1 MLEPDDYCTSENG
14 DLSLSLHYS
23 PVVNSNSPNS
33 PSLQRYISAPEFVFR
48 KATSVNLSSKPILN
62 DKESWP
68 SELPKKDPHEARRH
82 RMECDKIMQ
91 NITRKH
97 QENLM
102 RLRAEQIKRNAD
114 AEKAESRINYWVNDV
129 IPNWDTALQS
139 IELHADW
146 WHGIPSSLRCQVH
159 CVPRMKTCHD
169 TDLGTMKRYPIPP
182 PLVTQKVTFS
192 HYQHIIIII
201 QTIEIRRRVQEGS
214 IKTASPV
221 VPVSFKV
228 RPTETLV
235 QVAKGHDNYSRTVWR
250 MIISNP
256 LGITRELFEGCL
268 SQSQHTIRRLD
279 RERILAEGYDL
290 SPPSSHSASSTK
302 YATLPIRPLP
312 RTSRVHSLPAEGD
325 GENGSEGSGEADHT
339 SSTTHPRTLLRK
351 ISFNVTG
358 VETLTIPRKVLT
370 APNTP
375 LAPPPS
381 LSISGDLSSNQES
394 SLQVIQLDVSR
405 TFPMLG
411 VFQSEGSHL
420 RNLHDLLAA
429 YVAYQPTLGYLQGMS
444 FIAGILLIVMDDIY
458 TAFIAF
464 ATLMNRPS
472 FYAFYSLDESEFA
485 TYFGA
490 FDALL
495 EEKIPKLSHHL
506 KACRLDSKLYLF
518 DWLFTVFSRS
528 LPLEV
533 DLRIWDLFL
542 RDGEAALILAA
553 LGILKMYEDQLL
565 PFDFDHLASF
575 LTGPMPESMS
585 PDILT
590 ECMRSLDLSTA
601 HIKEALQKAR
611 TLVAESDNK
620 RTGQLS
626 PPSVYDPRAPVETA
640 RDSSES
646 LRSKWSLRSLR
657 VKQVNGS
664 RNRNNNSEMSNIN
677 KFISFRRKNA
687 SPGSNASNA
696 TNGITPPWSQDV
708 CLEFPKREML

>member
-1 MLEPDDYCTSENG
+1 
-14 DLSLSLHYS
+14 
-23 PVVNSNSPNS
+23 
-33 PSLQRYISAPEFVFR
+33 
-48 KATSVNLSSKPILN
+48 
-62 DKESWP
+62 
-68 SELPKKDPHEARRH
+68 
-82 RMECDKIMQ
+82 
-91 NITRKH
+91 
-97 QENLM
+97 
-102 RLRAEQIKRNAD
+102 
-114 AEKAESRINYWVNDV
+114 
-129 IPNWDTALQS
+129 
-139 IELHADW
+139 
-146 WHGIPSSLRCQVH
+146 
-159 CVPRMKTCHD
+159 
-169 TDLGTMKRYPIPP
+169 
-182 PLVTQKVTFS
+182 
-192 HYQHIIIII
+192 
-201 QTIEIRRRVQEGS
+201 
-214 IKTASPV
+214 
-221 VPVSFKV
+221 
-228 RPTETLV
+228 
-235 QVAKGHDNYSRTVWR
+235 

-279 RERILAEGYDL
+279 RERILAEGYNI
-290 SPPSSHSASSTK
+290 SHSVSSTK
-302 YATLPIRPLP
+302 YATLPTRSLP
-312 RTSRVHSLPAEGD
+312 RTSRIHSLPTEGD
-325 GENGSEGSGEADHT
+325 GENGSVGSEETDHA
-339 SSTTHPRTLLRK
+339 SSSTHPRTLLRQ

-370 APNTP
+370 APPTP

-381 LSISGDLSSNQES
+381 LSISGDLSSNEES

-565 PFDFDHLASF
+565 LYDFDHLASF

-585 PDILT
+585 PDVLT
-590 ECMRSLDLSTA
+590 ECMRSFDLSTA

-611 TLVAESDNK
+611 SLVAESDNK

-626 PPSVYDPRAPVETA
+626 PPSAYDPRAPVETA
-640 RDSSES
+640 QDSSES
-646 LRSKWSLRSLR
+646 SRSKWSLRSLR

-664 RNRNNNSEMSNIN
+664 SNRNNSSEMSNTS
-677 KFISFRRKNA
+677 KFTSFRRKNA
-687 SPGSNASNA
+687 LPGSNASNT
-696 TNGITPPWSQDV
+696 TNGITPPWSHDV